1 VSRHRFYTE
10 RIYVWYRTRSIIFD
24 FYNTNICFG
33 NVHYIKMYK
42 CNRQGK
48 NWEEVI
54 DLTITVEV
62 RKGNLEKAMRVLK
75 KKVQKEGIIKDLRAK
90 QYYEKPSEVRR
101 RKKKEGIKNFKKKMK
116 KLELIRGY

>member
-1 VSRHRFYTE
+1 MS
-10 RIYVWYRTRSIIFD
+10 
-24 FYNTNICFG
+24 
-33 NVHYIKMYK
+33 
-42 CNRQGK
+42 
-48 NWEEVI
+48 
-54 DLTITVEV
+54 ITVEV